1 MRLTLFGTL
10 LLVAGII
17 VFTLV
22 QANSEKSNTSGINE
36 ENNDHEEV
44 ITNIDNL
51 KISLVGNYLDQQE
64 TAWTIFEE

>member
-36 ENNDHEEV
+36 ENNDHEESV
-44 ITNIDNL
+44 TNTGNL

>member
-44 ITNIDNL
+44 VTNTDNL
-51 KISLVGNYLDQQE
+51 KISLVDNYLDQQE
-64 TAWTIFEE
+64 TVWTIFEE

>member
-22 QANSEKSNTSGINE
+22 QANAEKSNTSGINE

-44 ITNIDNL
+44 ITNTDNL

-64 TAWTIFEE
+64 STWTIFEE